1 MPHDEYENC
10 KLCPRMC
17 GADRTKGRGYCG
29 APDSTRVAKVM
40 LHMWEEPCLG
50 GEGGS
55 GAVFFSGC
63 NLRCSYCQNRDI
75 SFALVGR
82 RMTDEEL
89 ADEML
94 ALQLKG
100 AKNIDLITAAPYLP
114 SVIAALESAKARGL
128 TVPVVYNTSGY
139 ETEEAV
145 RMLAPYVDIWLPDFK
160 YASPVL
166 ASRYSHAADYPET
179 ALAAIKLM
187 CGSAGAPVFGADGL
201 MKRGVIVRH
210 LVLPG
215 HRDDSAEA
223 VRKIASLGRGKV
235 LLSLMR
241 QYTPQFAGDDCDLK
255 RRVTTFEYE
264 SVLEVARV
272 AGLNGY
278 CQSAQSA
285 TSAYTPDF
293 SQKD

>member
-1 MPHDEYENC
+1 
-10 KLCPRMC
+10 MC

-29 APDSTRVAKVM
+29 AGAETVVARTM

-114 SVIAALESAKARGL
+114 SVIAALESAKSRGL

-160 YASPVL
+160 YASPML

-187 CGSAGAPVFGADGL
+187 CGSAGAPVFGADRL

-215 HRDDSAEA
+215 HRDDSKA
-223 VRKIASLGRGKV
+223 VMRLLAGMGANRFR
-235 LLSLMR
+235 LSLMR
-241 QYTPQFAGDDCDLK
+241 QYTPDFADESCDLK
-255 RRVTTFEYE
+255 RRVTAFEYND
-264 SVLEVARV
+264 VLRLAT
-272 AGLNGY
+272 ALGLDGY
-278 CQSAQSA
+278 CQSAESA
-285 TSAYTPDF
+285 VRAYTPDF
-293 SQKD
+293 P

>member
-1 MPHDEYENC
+1 M
-10 KLCPRMC
+10 
-17 GADRTKGRGYCG
+17 GAETVVART
-29 APDSTRVAKVM
+29 M

-139 ETEEAV
+139 ETEDAV

-160 YASPVL
+160 YASSAL
-166 ASRYSHAADYPET
+166 AAKYSHAADYP
-179 ALAAIKLM
+179 AVAYAAISLM
-187 CGSAGAPVFGADGL
+187 ARLAGSPVFGDDG
-201 MKRGVIVRH
+201 MIKRGVIVRH

-264 SVLEVARV
+264 SVPF
-272 AGLNGY
+272 
-278 CQSAQSA
+278 
-285 TSAYTPDF
+285 TM
-293 SQKD
+293 

>member
-1 MPHDEYENC
+1 
-10 KLCPRMC
+10 MC

-29 APDSTRVAKVM
+29 AGAETVVARTM

-114 SVIAALESAKARGL
+114 SVIAALESAKSRGL
-128 TVPVVYNTSGY
+128 AVPVVYNTSGY

-215 HRDDSAEA
+215 HRDDSKA
-223 VRKIASLGRGKV
+223 VMRLLAGMGANRFR
-235 LLSLMR
+235 LSLMR
-241 QYTPQFAGDDCDLK
+241 QYTPDFADGSCDLK
-255 RRVTTFEYE
+255 RRVTTFEYND
-264 SVLEVARV
+264 VLRLAS
-272 AGLNGY
+272 ALGLDGY
-278 CQSAQSA
+278 SQSAESA
-285 TSAYTPDF
+285 VRAFTPDF
-293 SQKD
+293 S

>member
-1 MPHDEYENC
+1 
-10 KLCPRMC
+10 MC

-29 APDSTRVAKVM
+29 AGAETVVARTM

-139 ETEEAV
+139 ESEDAV
-145 RMLAPYVDIWLPDFK
+145 RALSPYVDVWLPDFK
-160 YASPVL
+160 YASPAL
-166 ASRYSHAADYPET
+166 AAKYSHAADYP
-179 ALAAIKLM
+179 AVAYAAISLM
-187 CGSAGAPVFGADGL
+187 ARLAGPPVFGDDG
-201 MKRGVIVRH
+201 MIKRGVIVRH

-241 QYTPQFAGDDCDLK
+241 QYTPQFAGEDCDLK

-293 SQKD
+293 SQNSEKE

>member
-1 MPHDEYENC
+1 M
-10 KLCPRMC
+10 
-17 GADRTKGRGYCG
+17 GAETVVART
-29 APDSTRVAKVM
+29 M

-139 ETEEAV
+139 ETEDAV

-160 YASPVL
+160 YASSAL
-166 ASRYSHAADYPET
+166 AAKYSHAADYP
-179 ALAAIKLM
+179 AVAYAAISLM
-187 CGSAGAPVFGADGL
+187 ARLAGSPVFGDDG
-201 MKRGVIVRH
+201 MIKRGVIVRH

-272 AGLNGY
+272 AGLGGY

>member
-1 MPHDEYENC
+1 
-10 KLCPRMC
+10 MC

-29 APDSTRVAKVM
+29 AGAETVVARTM

-89 ADEML
+89 AGEML

-128 TVPVVYNTSGY
+128 TIPVVYNTSGY

-160 YASPVL
+160 YASSAL
-166 ASRYSHAADYPET
+166 AAKYSHAADYP
-179 ALAAIKLM
+179 AVAYAAISLM
-187 CGSAGAPVFGADGL
+187 ARLAGPPVFGEDGL
-201 MKRGVIVRH
+201 IKRGVIVRH

>member
-1 MPHDEYENC
+1 
-10 KLCPRMC
+10 MC

-29 APDSTRVAKVM
+29 AGAETVVARTM

>member
-1 MPHDEYENC
+1 MPHDEYKNC
-10 KLCPRMC
+10 RLCPRMC

-40 LHMWEEPCLG
+40 LHMWEEPCISG
-50 GEGGS
+50 SAGS

-75 SFALVGR
+75 SFVTRGDAP
-82 RMTDEEL
+82 TDEQL
-89 ADEML
+89 AEIFL
-94 ALQLKG
+94 SLQQRG
-100 AKNIDLITAAPYLP
+100 AHNIDLITATPYLP
-114 SVIAALESAKARGL
+114 SVISALKLARPKL

-223 VRKIASLGRGKV
+223 VRKIASLGRGNV

-264 SVLEVARV
+264 FVLEVARV